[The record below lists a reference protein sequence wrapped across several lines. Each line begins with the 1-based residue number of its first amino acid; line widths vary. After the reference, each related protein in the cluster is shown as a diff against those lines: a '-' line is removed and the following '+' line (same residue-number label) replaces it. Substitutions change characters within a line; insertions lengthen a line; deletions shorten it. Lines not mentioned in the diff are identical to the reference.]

1 MLTATTILQ
10 RIPWS
15 AIAQSTLAW
24 TIAVT
29 PWIVLALTVVATR
42 VWFVLP
48 KTQQWIQKRRES
60 GKSAST
66 KDSADPKRSSD
77 SSVTTAVFLGSG
89 GHTTE
94 LLLLLSS
101 LDEKRYSPRIFIV
114 SSGDDFS
121 ASKAR
126 QWQKDH
132 RGRGVDSGDDDVV
145 VPLPRARNVH
155 QSWLSTPLTTIV
167 SFWACLKLMRQG
179 PNSTSHVKGKPSSPS
194 RPFAD
199 LVLLNG
205 PGTCVP
211 LVAAIYVDKILSR
224 PTPKV
229 IYVESFA
236 RVRSLSLTA
245 KILRHFV
252 DRFVVQ
258 WPSALGATPKQSQQH
273 HNLDGTSEETSH
285 ENEVCRGWLV

>member
-1 MLTATTILQ
+1 M
-10 RIPWS
+10 
-15 AIAQSTLAW
+15 
-24 TIAVT
+24 T

-48 KTQQWIQKRRES
+48 KTQQWMQKRRES
-60 GKSAST
+60 GQSAST
-66 KDSADPKRSSD
+66 KGSSRQRRASG

-126 QWQKDH
+126 QWQQDH
-132 RGRGVDSGDDDVV
+132 GGRGVDGGDDDVV
-145 VPLPRARNVH
+145 VQLPRARNVH
-155 QSWLSTPLTTIV
+155 QSWLSTPLTTMI
-167 SFWACLKLMRQG
+167 SFWACLKLVRQG
-179 PNSTSHVKGKPSSPS
+179 PSPTSHAKGKPSSAS

-211 LVAAIYVDKILSR
+211 LVAAIYVEKVNSR
-224 PTPKV
+224 LAENLFSV
-229 IYVESFA
+229 A
-236 RVRSLSLTA
+236 RISDS
-245 KILRHFV
+245 
-252 DRFVVQ
+252 
-258 WPSALGATPKQSQQH
+258 
-273 HNLDGTSEETSH
+273 
-285 ENEVCRGWLV
+285 

>member
-15 AIAQSTLAW
+15 AIATSTLAW

-48 KTQQWIQKRRES
+48 KTQQWMQRRREP
-60 GKSAST
+60 GQSASA
-66 KDSADPKRSSD
+66 KESSRQERSSGGP
-77 SSVTTAVFLGSG
+77 VTTAVFLGSG

-126 QWQKDH
+126 QWQQDH
-132 RGRGVDSGDDDVV
+132 GGRGDDSDADDVV
-145 VPLPRARNVH
+145 VQLPRARNVH
-155 QSWLSTPLTTIV
+155 QSWLSTPLTTMI
-167 SFWACLKLMRQG
+167 SFWECLKLVRQG
-179 PNSTSHVKGKPSSPS
+179 PSSTSHAKGNTLSQS

-211 LVAAIYVDKILSR
+211 LVAAIYVE
-224 PTPKV
+224 KV
-229 IYVESFA
+229 GGRQCS
-236 RVRSLSLTA
+236 
-245 KILRHFV
+245 
-252 DRFVVQ
+252 
-258 WPSALGATPKQSQQH
+258 PSP
-273 HNLDGTSEETSH
+273 
-285 ENEVCRGWLV
+285 VPCYR